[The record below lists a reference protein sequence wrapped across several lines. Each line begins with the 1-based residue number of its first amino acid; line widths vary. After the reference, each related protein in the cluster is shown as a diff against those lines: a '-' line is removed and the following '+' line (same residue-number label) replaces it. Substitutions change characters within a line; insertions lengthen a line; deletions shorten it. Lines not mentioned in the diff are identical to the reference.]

1 MTVIG
6 RLDEQVDD
14 VLIEPL
20 SKKGERA
27 PAREDAPA
35 QPSAPR
41 PTGSESPADAAPS
54 PERPTR
60 ELPVWML

>member
-14 VLIEPL
+14 VLIKPL

-27 PAREDAPA
+27 GAREDAPA

-41 PTGSESPADAAPS
+41 PAGSESPADEAPG
-54 PERPTR
+54 PERPTC